1 MKADF
6 LIELSD
12 ELQETIAGGSL
23 SDISAEILNDF
34 NNVKQALVKSVG
46 DKLSSALTKVL
57 DDIHKL
63 AEI

>member
-23 SDISAEILNDF
+23 SNITDEALNDF
-34 NNVKQALVKSVG
+34 NNAKQAIVKSVA
-46 DKLSSALTKVL
+46 DKLSSEFTKVL

-63 AEI
+63 AEV